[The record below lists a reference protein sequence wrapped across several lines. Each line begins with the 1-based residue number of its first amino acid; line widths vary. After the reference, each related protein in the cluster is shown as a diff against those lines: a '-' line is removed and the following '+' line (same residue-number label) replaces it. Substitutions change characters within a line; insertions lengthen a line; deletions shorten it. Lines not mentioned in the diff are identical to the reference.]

1 MSDPVCA
8 TCGGTGFEL
17 RTSES
22 GVVTSVRC
30 PCAARDRNAA
40 LLRLARIPR
49 RYEHCTLDN
58 YGPRD
63 ASQTRAKAQVSE
75 WIERWPVDVEHG
87 LLLWGSPGTGKTHLL
102 VGAVRTLVEEKG
114 CKALFYDQRELLK
127 HLQGTFDAGAS
138 RSESDILEPILEA
151 ELLVLDDLGAGR
163 TTPWAKDVLHD
174 IIGHRYNARL
184 PILATTNRPI
194 GEPGSAAPSEPMR
207 EALTLYDRLGE
218 ALMSRFFEM
227 CTILEVR
234 GGDFRRE
241 ILKADFHV
249 GGPKE
254 PGR

>member
-1 MSDPVCA
+1 MGDPVCA

-30 PCAARDRNAA
+30 ACSARDRNAA
-40 LLRLARIPR
+40 LLKLARIPR
-49 RYEHCTLDN
+49 RYEHCTLEN

-63 ASQTRAKAQVSE
+63 ASQAKAKQHVAD
-75 WIERWPVDVEHG
+75 WVERWPLDVTHG
-87 LLLWGSPGTGKTHLL
+87 LLLWGPPGTGKTHLL
-102 VGAVRTLVEEKG
+102 VGAVRTLVEAKG

-127 HLQGTFDAGAS
+127 ALQGTFDAGSS

-163 TTPWAKDVLHD
+163 TTPWARDVLHD
-174 IIGHRYNARL
+174 IIGHRYNASL

-194 GEPGSAAPSEPMR
+194 GEPGSAAPADPLR

-218 ALMSRFFEM
+218 PLLSRLFEM
-227 CTILEVR
+227 CTIVEVR

-241 ILKADFHV
+241 ILNADFHAAR
-249 GGPKE
+249 PE
-254 PGR
+254 GRKR